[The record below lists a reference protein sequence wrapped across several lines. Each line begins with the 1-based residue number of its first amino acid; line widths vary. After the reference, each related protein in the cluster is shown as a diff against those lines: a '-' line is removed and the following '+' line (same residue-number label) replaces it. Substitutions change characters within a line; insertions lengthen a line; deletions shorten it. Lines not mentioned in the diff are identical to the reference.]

1 MKRSVQLIMI
11 VLASLALLY
20 AQESQT
26 MEMTGTICNSACV
39 TQSGGHA
46 TCDANCSD
54 KSGDA
59 VFVDD
64 SGQVSKISNPDKVAG
79 KMGQKVKVK
88 CKMNKDKE
96 AMEILEVVLANAG

>member
-1 MKRSVQLIMI
+1 MKRSAQLIII

-39 TQSGGHA
+39 KQSGGQA
-46 TCDANCSD
+46 SCDASCSD

-64 SGQVSKISNPDKVAG
+64 RGKVSKISNPDKVTG

-96 AMEILEVVLANAG
+96 AMEILDVVLANAG

>member
-1 MKRSVQLIMI
+1 MKRTAQLIVI

-39 TQSGGHA
+39 KQSAGQA
-46 TCDANCSD
+46 SCDASCSD

-64 SGQVSKISNPDKVAG
+64 SGKVSKISNPDKVTG

-96 AMEILEVVLANAG
+96 AMEILDVVLANAG